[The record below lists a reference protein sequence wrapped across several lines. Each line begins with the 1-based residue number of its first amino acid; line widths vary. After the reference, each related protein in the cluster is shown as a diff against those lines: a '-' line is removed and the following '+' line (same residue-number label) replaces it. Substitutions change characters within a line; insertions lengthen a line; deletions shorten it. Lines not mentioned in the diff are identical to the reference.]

1 MAVGVGF
8 TGRKVLLTIGGAG
21 SIAIRE
27 KSVSVNNEP
36 VDVTSDSSD
45 GWTTVLA
52 EPGNKNIELGFSGVV
67 ENLNLVMSI
76 MNNES
81 QIYACTLTY
90 PEGSVIAGDFFF
102 GSLGNTAP
110 YNEAYTFESSM
121 SSSGEVTFTAGE

>member
-21 SIAIRE
+21 SIAIQE
-27 KSVSVNNEP
+27 KSVSINLEP
-36 VDVTSDSSD
+36 VDVTSDTSG

-52 EPGNKNIELGFSGVV
+52 EPGNKSLELGFSGVV
-67 ENLNLVMSI
+67 ENLNLVMSV
-76 MNNES
+76 MNNIS

-90 PEGSVIAGDFFF
+90 PEGSVISGDFFF

-110 YNEAYTFESSM
+110 YKEAYTFESSM
-121 SSSGEVTFTAGE
+121 SSSGAVTFTAGT